1 MVCGPRPTVRGALNM
16 NETTKRIL
24 SGLVIATTIIVGL
37 YFNDR
42 FYGVFPLLFVSG
54 FAFLGIIEYYTLVD
68 KGYEGRPLKGLGLL
82 FTFLT
87 LAAFFLHATTL
98 RAAAGMEFPPALVD
112 AARIITA
119 GGSVYALIFI
129 LFMISVLTLNLV
141 FRPLDG
147 TNYSVSTTVFGVV
160 YAVIPISHALLILTM
175 KNGVFYLVFF
185 AVATVMTDT
194 GAYFGGKFFGRHN
207 AGLKVSPKK
216 TYEGYV
222 GGFIVALALSHF
234 FVWGWKQYAFES
246 VRSVPFGPAEITIL
260 SLFTSL
266 ISVFGDLVESAI
278 KRDAKKKDSAS
289 LIPGHGGMLDLD
301 DALLFSL
308 PLAYYYLHYK
318 DILGF
323 AV

>member
-1 MVCGPRPTVRGALNM
+1 M
-16 NETTKRIL
+16 NETVKRII

-37 YFNDR
+37 YFNDS
-42 FYGVFPLLFVSG
+42 FYGIFPLIFVSG
-54 FAFLGIIEYYTLVD
+54 FAFLGLIEYYTLVD
-68 KGYEGRPLKGLGLL
+68 KGYEGRPLKILGIL
-82 FTFLT
+82 FTVLT
-87 LAAFFLHATTL
+87 LAAFFLHATAL
-98 RAAAGMEFPPALVD
+98 RGAAGMEFPPALLE
-112 AARIITA
+112 AARFATA
-119 GGSVYALIFI
+119 SGSVYALIFV
-129 LFMISVLTLNLV
+129 LFMISVLTVNLV

-160 YAVIPISHALLILTM
+160 YAVIPISHALLTLTM

-222 GGFIVALALSHF
+222 GGFIVALATSHL
-234 FVWGWKQYAFES
+234 FVWGWREYASAS
-246 VRSVPFGPAEITIL
+246 VRSVPFGLAEITIL
-260 SLFTSL
+260 SLITSL

-301 DALLFSL
+301 DALLFTL
-308 PLAYYYLHYK
+308 PLSYYYLHYK
-318 DILGF
+318 GLLGF
-323 AV
+323 AI